1 MENNDIKNNINID
14 EMSDEKKTNFMLQ
27 KMIDEYLTKLKLP
40 SCNEMLKKEGHSEK
54 PGELTKTHIILLQCM
69 VKDFFTA
76 SGESIEKVAQEKGIT
91 LKEGTLS
98 TLEEACV
105 DRLLADYCASLKNV
119 NN

>member
-1 MENNDIKNNINID
+1 MDKINIE

-27 KMIDEYLTKLKLP
+27 KMINDYLERLNLP
-40 SCNEMLKKEGHSEK
+40 SCNDMLKKEGHSEK

-76 SGESIEKVAQEKGIT
+76 SGESIEKVAQEKGIE

-98 TLEEACV
+98 TLEEACI
-105 DRLLADYCASLKNV
+105 DKLLADYCKGLEASN
-119 NN
+119 